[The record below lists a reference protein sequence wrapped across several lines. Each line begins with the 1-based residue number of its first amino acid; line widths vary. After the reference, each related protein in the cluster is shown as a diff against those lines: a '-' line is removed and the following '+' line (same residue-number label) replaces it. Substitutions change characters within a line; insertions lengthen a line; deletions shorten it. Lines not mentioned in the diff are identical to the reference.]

1 MTNIQSL
8 VSIPKRNWFGTF
20 YTSKPISLE
29 YYNRSIFLLIA
40 IGINSIGII
49 WWRRIRYIL
58 LINYNEG
65 SKTKLIKTIDIGT
78 STPLIF
84 QHGLAADMSQ
94 ISSLFSDLPDI
105 RLCGIDC
112 SGHGLSVA
120 SDSHYLVYDQYTR
133 FIKAWRIWHW
143 YK

>member
-49 WWRRIRYIL
+49 
-58 LINYNEG
+58 
-65 SKTKLIKTIDIGT
+65 
-78 STPLIF
+78 
-84 QHGLAADMSQ
+84 
-94 ISSLFSDLPDI
+94 
-105 RLCGIDC
+105 
-112 SGHGLSVA
+112 
-120 SDSHYLVYDQYTR
+120 
-133 FIKAWRIWHW
+133 
-143 YK
+143 